1 MPRESEGM
9 TMRIDPSIS
18 SRRAR
23 VLGAVCALVL
33 LPTLAHAAP
42 EVGQPAPDFRFE
54 GLAGDALRSFS
65 LSDYVGESA
74 RKKGVV
80 VAWFPKAFT
89 PG

>member
-1 MPRESEGM
+1 
-9 TMRIDPSIS
+9 MRL
-18 SRRAR
+18 SRRIS
-23 VLGAVCALVL
+23 LLLLALL
-33 LPTLAHAAP
+33 LLAPAAAWSAP
-42 EVGQPAPDFRFE
+42 EIGKKAPDFLFLGVPADE
-54 GLAGDALRSFS
+54 HSDAAVEHR